1 MPLQLKRQVI
11 ADRYEA
17 TVDEEV
23 HIHIGCYNGPLSN
36 INECG
41 AAALVK
47 SGTDY
52 LREKPNTEDIE
63 P

>member
-1 MPLQLKRQVI
+1 MLKLNRQVV
-11 ADRYEA
+11 ADRYECTA
-17 TVDEEV
+17 TEDFIV
-23 HIHIGCYNGPLSN
+23 HIGCYNGPLSN

-47 SGTDY
+47 SGVSY
-52 LREKPNTEDIE
+52 LVEKPQEEDTT